1 MVQGPLFKNWAIPG
15 LYTLF
20 SSLKYILLK
29 HLVINKI
36 ADGRIQTADLRY
48 RRQPLNQLRHNHS
61 PFIYHPKTIATLSIG
76 YLGDWEELGS
86 TPA

>member
-48 RRQPLNQLRHNHS
+48 RRQPLNQLRHTTAHWDHYS
-61 PFIYHPKTIATLSIG
+61 L
-76 YLGDWEELGS
+76 L
-86 TPA
+86 TPTG

>member
-48 RRQPLNQLRHNHS
+48 RRQPLNQLRHNHCPLS
-61 PFIYHPKTIATLSIG
+61 SLFIINPNRLS
-76 YLGDWEELGS
+76 GDS
-86 TPA
+86 